1 MRKNYL
7 DLLPPNG
14 SSEAFGTTW
23 SSISVPAKV
32 KGSVISGLPI
42 VDESTELATSLKQ
55 QKQADRKD
63 QPITEQINLISLST
77 NRRVHDHCSIII
89 SNSIIVSFNNK
100 KSQMLD
106 SVEWCILQLYQ

>member
-42 VDESTELATSLKQ
+42 VDESTENLSSNRNKLIEKINQSQDKLIWLACQ
-55 QKQADRKD
+55 QTDEYM
-63 QPITEQINLISLST
+63 IT
-77 NRRVHDHCSIII
+77 V
-89 SNSIIVSFNNK
+89 V
-100 KSQMLD
+100 
-106 SVEWCILQLYQ
+106 